1 MSRGL
6 GDVYKRQSER
16 CFAAHFPFT
25 SPHVYTTMKN
35 RLLFLGPPGAGKGTQ
50 AARLCDANS
59 MKHLSTGDLLRSEV
73 AAGSDLGKEAEAV
86 MNRGEL
92 VSDAL
97 VLAIV
102 ESQMKALTTD
112 GWLLDGFPRT
122 VPQAEALEPLL
133 AELQQPIQA
142 VVLLELDDAVLIER
156 LLARGR
162 ADDNE
167 TVIRNRLEVYRE
179 KTAPLIRF
187 YSDKGLLVSVP
198 AQGTVE
204 EITKRIESVLG

>member
-1 MSRGL
+1 
-6 GDVYKRQSER
+6 
-16 CFAAHFPFT
+16 
-25 SPHVYTTMKN
+25 MKN

-50 AARLCDANS
+50 AERLCGAHG
-59 MKHLSTGDLLRSEV
+59 MKHLSTGDLLRAEV
-73 AAGSDLGKEAEAV
+73 AGGSELGQEAEAV

-92 VSDAL
+92 GSDAL

-133 AELQQPIQA
+133 QELEQPIQA

-167 TVIRNRLEVYRE
+167 AVIRNRLEVYRD
-179 KTAPLIRF
+179 KTAPLISF
-187 YSDKGLLVSVP
+187 YRDKGLLLSVP

-204 EITKRIESVLG
+204 EITERIVNILG

>member
-1 MSRGL
+1 
-6 GDVYKRQSER
+6 
-16 CFAAHFPFT
+16 
-25 SPHVYTTMKN
+25 MKS

-50 AARLCDANS
+50 AARLCDANGMS
-59 MKHLSTGDLLRSEV
+59 HLSTGDLLRSEV
-73 AAGSDLGKEAEAV
+73 AAGTALGQEAEAV

-102 ESQMKALTTD
+102 ESQLKGLSSE

-122 VPQAEALEPLL
+122 VPQADALEPLL
-133 AELQQPIQA
+133 DELKQPIEA

-162 ADDNE
+162 DDDNE
-167 TVIRNRLEVYRE
+167 AVIRNRLEVYRV
-179 KTAPLIRF
+179 KTSPLISF
-187 YSDKGLLVSVP
+187 YRDKGLLVSVE
-198 AQGTVE
+198 ANGSVE
-204 EITKRIESVLG
+204 EITERITKVLS